1 MILRIFT
8 LLFIAVGILNAS
20 YSYKKIVLAS
30 FPTQREADRI
40 FKKIKAQLYA
50 DAQITALEQA
60 HHFRLVS
67 RASGKYFIISI
78 EPFRD
83 KKVLLKVLRA
93 AKKIRK
99 DAFVNRFVSDVDL
112 FSSTVKKEVAPPV
125 VVKEQ
130 VHEKPPVI
138 KKTPLSETNS
148 THPASI
154 AVVKKVKTVE
164 PQARVMEHKHSVTH
178 KKESSPVVVPPVVD
192 SQNLLILYAVIALLV
207 ALLLLLIYR
216 NFQLKKQRKA
226 VEKDN
231 EELYKMMKHK
241 DVAFAKN
248 IHELRTPIHGIL
260 GLSHLLQESDSSHK
274 HNDSI
279 EKINSSANRMLQLVN
294 NLLDLSKLEAQKVEI
309 EHIEFNLDDILED
322 LSDNIGIEANKKG
335 LSFLYK
341 IENRLPKLYIGDPLR
356 ISQILL
362 NLCSNAIK
370 FTAQGGVYLEIKKR
384 TQDGKNILLEFEV
397 QDSGIGLSDAQQKDV
412 FEMFSQSEKSTSRI
426 YGGSGL
432 GLAISKELVELMGG
446 EISYKHA
453 LKNSG
458 ATFCFTIA
466 LQVAN
471 PDEKRIYRLPSKSMM
486 YKRAIIVD
494 NDEKNIDFLSHKLE
508 YFHYDV
514 VVMPSLIDVIK
525 QELSFDLL
533 LLDEML
539 LQTNTVGYLD
549 AIKEA
554 DGAKIILVETLYKKM
569 LNSKIPFRF
578 DYRIIKP
585 FTQQRVMDMVVDL
598 YGKKPKIL
606 QKRRLR
612 DTVKEELMHLEPQ
625 KILLTED
632 NIINQKVILGL
643 LKNSPIEVIV
653 ANNGLEALDRL
664 REHDDIALI
673 LMDLSMPIM
682 DGYSAAKN
690 IKKMPKYDDTPI
702 VALSANLMSDEV
714 EKIARVGMSEYLP
727 KPFEMDKFYGLLLK
741 YLA

>member
-30 FPTQREADRI
+30 FPTQREADRTS
-40 FKKIKAQLYA
+40 KKIKAQLYA
-50 DAQITALEQA
+50 DAQITALKKE
-60 HHFRLVS
+60 HHFKLVS
-67 RASGKYFIISI
+67 RASGKYFIISV

-112 FSSTVKKEVAPPV
+112 FATIEKEKMTLRVPEKKITAEVTVIEKATVEKNSSKSVLDVKKVDPV
-125 VVKEQ
+125 VVQ
-130 VHEKPPVI
+130 PTAI
-138 KKTPLSETNS
+138 KTVPS
-148 THPASI
+148 TKIKQEAITSI
-154 AVVKKVKTVE
+154 PVVKKSNQTLFYV
-164 PQARVMEHKHSVTH
+164 
-178 KKESSPVVVPPVVD
+178 
-192 SQNLLILYAVIALLV
+192 LILFLGILV
-207 ALLLLLIYR
+207 LLLIYKLSQSKKR
-216 NFQLKKQRKA
+216 LKTI
-226 VEKDN
+226 EKNN
-231 EELYKMMKHK
+231 EYLHHMMKHK
-241 DVAFAKN
+241 DVVFAKN
-248 IHELRTPIHGIL
+248 IHELRTPIHGII
-260 GLSHLLQESDSSHK
+260 GMSHLLNESDTSRK
-274 HNDSI
+274 YADSI
-279 EKINSSANRMLQLVN
+279 EKITTSANRMLQLVN

-309 EHIEFNLDDILED
+309 EHIEFNLDDVLED

-341 IENRLPKLYIGDPLR
+341 IENKLPKLYVGDPLR
-356 ISQILL
+356 LSQILL

-370 FTAQGGVYLEIKKR
+370 FTTQGGVYLDIKQRFKNKDEIV
-384 TQDGKNILLEFEV
+384 LEFEV
-397 QDSGIGLSDAQQKDV
+397 QDSGIGLSEAQEQNV
-412 FEMFSQSEKSTSRI
+412 FEIFSQSEKSTSRI

-432 GLAISKELVELMGG
+432 GLAIAKELVELMGG
-446 EISYKHA
+446 EISYKQN
-453 LKNSG
+453 LKSTG
-458 ATFCFTIA
+458 AIFCFTIT
-466 LQVAN
+466 LEIVN
-471 PDEKRIYRLPSKSMM
+471 PDEKRVYRLPSKSMM

-494 NDEKNIDFLSHKLE
+494 KSEKSIEFLTQKLE

-514 VVMPSLIDVIK
+514 IVMPSLVDVIK

-533 LLDEML
+533 LLDESL
-539 LQTNTVGYLD
+539 FQTNTVSYLD
-549 AIKEA
+549 AIREA

-569 LNSKIPFRF
+569 LNSKIHFRF

-598 YGKKPKIL
+598 YGKKPKTV

-612 DTVKEELMHLEPQ
+612 DTIKEELMHLEPQ

-643 LKNSPIEVIV
+643 LKNTPIEVIV

-664 REHDDIALI
+664 REYHDIALI

-690 IKKMPKYDDTPI
+690 IKKMPKYDDVPI

-714 EKIARVGMSEYLP
+714 AKIAKVGMVEYLP